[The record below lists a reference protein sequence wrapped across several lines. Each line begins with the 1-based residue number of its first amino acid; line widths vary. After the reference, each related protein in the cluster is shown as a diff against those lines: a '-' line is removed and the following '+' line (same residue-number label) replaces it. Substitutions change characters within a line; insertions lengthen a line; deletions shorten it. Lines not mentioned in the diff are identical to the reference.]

1 MVADEDGVL
10 YFSYYNG
17 ASNDLYRLRYDPAE
31 DIYRVHLLGN
41 FGEGNYPA
49 CLTLAKRNDAAQGE
63 GGFSVPVAPAM
74 RAEAVT
80 RTEEDVAGRPCWT
93 ARTPAQDVRPVAA
106 EVAEPPGSPC
116 GGPGCGAGRHG
127 ARGPG
132 GPAAA
137 CGAPACGTRDPVQR
151 EDRYPDPHGGRR
163 DHQWTHHPG
172 V

>member
-1 MVADEDGVL
+1 MNTELSQMELVFPQKGGLHCCSMVADEDGVL

-80 RTEEDVAGRPCWT
+80 RTEEDVAR
-93 ARTPAQDVRPVAA
+93 ASLLDSKDALAQDVRPVAA
-106 EVAEPPGSPC
+106 EVAEPQEASSSTSKPKASTTPGIP
-116 GGPGCGAGRHG
+116 
-127 ARGPG
+127 
-132 GPAAA
+132 
-137 CGAPACGTRDPVQR
+137 
-151 EDRYPDPHGGRR
+151 
-163 DHQWTHHPG
+163 W
-172 V
+172 